1 LSDQNLNAA
10 WRMGGITV
18 EPVEDYIY
26 SLLPPRDEVLA
37 EMEAE
42 AAKND
47 IPIIGPAV
55 ARVLYQL
62 AKISGAK
69 RVFEMGSAIGYSTIW
84 LARAVG
90 EAGSVIYT
98 DGDKK
103 NADKARRY
111 FERAGVARQIM
122 IRVGDALEYLSE
134 EKKPYDIIFNDVDKT
149 DYPRVFRMAIPHL
162 RKGGLFITDNV
173 LWSGNVAKPNP
184 DPDTRA
190 IRQLNQLTY
199 ESADVFTTILP
210 IRDGISV
217 CVKQ

>member
-1 LSDQNLNAA
+1 MSDQNMNAA

-18 EPVEDYIY
+18 EPVEDYLY

-90 EAGSVIYT
+90 EAGSVVYT

-103 NADKARRY
+103 NADRARRY
-111 FERAGVARQIM
+111 FERAGVASQIT

-149 DYPRVFRMAIPHL
+149 DYPRVFRMAVPHL

-190 IRQLNQLTY
+190 IQQLNKLTY
-199 ESADVFTTILP
+199 ASADVFTTILP

>member
-1 LSDQNLNAA
+1 MPDQNLNAA

-18 EPVEDYIY
+18 EAVEDYLY
-26 SLLPPRDEVLA
+26 SLLPARDEVLE

-62 AKISGAK
+62 ATINGAK

-90 EAGSVIYT
+90 ESGRVVYT

-111 FERAGVARQIM
+111 FERAGVSKQIT
-122 IRVGDALEYLSE
+122 IRVGDALEFLSE
-134 EKKPYDIIFNDVDKT
+134 EKEPYDLIFNDVDKT
-149 DYPRVFRMAIPHL
+149 DYPRVFRMALPHL
-162 RKGGLFITDNV
+162 RTGGLFITDNV
-173 LWSGNVAKPNP
+173 LWSGQVAKSNP
-184 DPDTRA
+184 DAETKA
-190 IRQLNQLTY
+190 IQELNRMMY
-199 ESADVFTTILP
+199 ESRDVFTTILP

-217 CVKQ
+217 CVKK